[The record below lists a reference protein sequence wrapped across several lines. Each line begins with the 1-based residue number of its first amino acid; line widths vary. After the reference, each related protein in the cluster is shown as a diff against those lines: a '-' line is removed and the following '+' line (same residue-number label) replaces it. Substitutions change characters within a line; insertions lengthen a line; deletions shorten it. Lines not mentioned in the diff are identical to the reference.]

1 MAEQQTVLRA
11 FVSSPDDVLEE
22 RECIEDVIEEL
33 NLTWSRRLQIR
44 LELIRWESHAVPG
57 FGENSQA
64 VINEQIGEDYDIFIG
79 IMWARFGTPTKH
91 AASGTEEEFGRALIR
106 WKENPN
112 KIRIL
117 FYFKTTPADPY
128 KIDLNQLGLVRRF
141 QENIKQEGCLFRTFN
156 DLNEFAQLIRI
167 NLSMLV
173 QGWGTQ
179 WGETLE
185 WSPPVKQ
192 KNIEEQREEE
202 QGFIDLLE
210 EGENNYNDLCEVSKQ
225 ITEDLNTLGAKINLR
240 AQEINEAKERGESGP
255 RELKHFINLAAAD
268 MDCFSES
275 MNQKLQK
282 FDELHTR
289 GADAFIKSIN
299 LLNDFSPKEEDTRS
313 VLETLKGLEQVFTE
327 AADSIKSLHEIV
339 RATPRVTTNYNRAKR
354 QTLSVLE
361 IFLIKIHKAIDLTK
375 DIEKAIENVLSNTVQ

>member
-1 MAEQQTVLRA
+1 
-11 FVSSPDDVLEE
+11 
-22 RECIEDVIEEL
+22 
-33 NLTWSRRLQIR
+33 
-44 LELIRWESHAVPG
+44 
-57 FGENSQA
+57 
-64 VINEQIGEDYDIFIG
+64 
-79 IMWARFGTPTKH
+79 
-91 AASGTEEEFGRALIR
+91 
-106 WKENPN
+106 
-112 KIRIL
+112 
-117 FYFKTTPADPY
+117 
-128 KIDLNQLGLVRRF
+128 
-141 QENIKQEGCLFRTFN
+141 
-156 DLNEFAQLIRI
+156 
-167 NLSMLV
+167 
-173 QGWGTQ
+173 
-179 WGETLE
+179 
-185 WSPPVKQ
+185 
-192 KNIEEQREEE
+192 
-202 QGFIDLLE
+202 GFIDLLE